1 MILYVCHDILL
12 IIEIK
17 EARMKKDDK
26 KTETNIIKEEAPV
39 SESQEAIFTPAE
51 ETVKEETTEKKK
63 PQTAKK
69 LLILYVLEVLQKYSD
84 KHHKLTQSEI
94 ISLIKRDYDMDCE
107 RKAISRHIK
116 SLVDHGYK
124 ISTYEENGEGYYIGE
139 KEFTPEDAFMLWEG
153 LMSSK
158 YISKEEI
165 THLVEKLGN
174 YCGIEYR
181 LGSSFHGGIISRYTY
196 PETFIYQNLM
206 ILLTEM
212 AANKKV
218 TFVYNEYTKDKL
230 ITPTGPKRSV
240 SPYAVVNV
248 DNEYYL
254 AAKEDG
260 DKVSTLSCFK
270 IRMISNIETTSVMC
284 DDISL
289 IPGYA
294 KGFDHEHFANEFIS
308 PFRGEK
314 LTCHL
319 NVAKDQ
325 IEAVIDAF
333 GDGIRIIDEED
344 EYLLIEII
352 TNEERMYRW
361 AIQNADIAELKEPQL
376 LRYKIKDYFDINS
389 WKYR

>member
-1 MILYVCHDILL
+1 
-12 IIEIK
+12 
-17 EARMKKDDK
+17 MKKEELNIENINPE
-26 KTETNIIKEEAPV
+26 ET
-39 SESQEAIFTPAE
+39 TPEKVTAE
-51 ETVKEETTEKKK
+51 ETAEVAGESVEKKK
-63 PQTAKK
+63 TQTSKK
-69 LLILYVLEVLQKYSD
+69 LLILYVLEILQKYSD

-107 RKAISRHIK
+107 RKAVSRHIRA
-116 SLVDHGYK
+116 LLDHGYK

-165 THLVEKLGN
+165 SHLVDKLSN

-181 LGSSFHGGIISRYTY
+181 FGSSFSGGIISRYTY

-206 ILLTEM
+206 VLLTEM
-212 AANKKV
+212 AANKKI
-218 TFVYNEYTKDKL
+218 TFTYNGYTKDKL
-230 ITPTGPKRSV
+230 IEPVGGKRVV
-240 SPYAVVNV
+240 SPYALVNI

-260 DKVSTLSCFK
+260 REKSGMCCFK
-270 IRMISNIETTSVMC
+270 VRLISDIETTPSMC
-284 DDISL
+284 EDIKT

-294 KGFDHEHFANEFIS
+294 KGFDAEVFANEFIS

-314 LTCHL
+314 LTCHINIL
-319 NVAKDQ
+319 K
-325 IEAVIDAF
+325 EKLEEVIDTF
-333 GDGIRIIDEED
+333 GDGIRIIDEEG
-344 EYLLIEII
+344 ENLLIEVI
-352 TNEERMYRW
+352 TNEEKMYRW
-361 AIQNADIAELKEPQL
+361 AIANADIAHLTEPQL
-376 LRYKIKDYFDINS
+376 LRFRIKDYFDVNS

>member
-1 MILYVCHDILL
+1 MKNEELNIENIQSQENSAEE
-12 IIEIK
+12 IIE
-17 EARMKKDDK
+17 
-26 KTETNIIKEEAPV
+26 NIPSEIQAEEAP
-39 SESQEAIFTPAE
+39 SE
-51 ETVKEETTEKKK
+51 ETSEKKK
-63 PQTAKK
+63 PQTSKK
-69 LLILYVLEVLQKYSD
+69 LLILYVLEILQKYSD

-107 RKAISRHIK
+107 RKAVSRHIH
-116 SLVDHGYK
+116 SLIEHGYK

-165 THLVEKLGN
+165 THLVEKLSG

-181 LGSSFHGGIISRYTY
+181 FGSSFNGGIISRHTY

-206 ILLTEM
+206 VLLTEM
-212 AANKKV
+212 AANKKI
-218 TFVYNEYTKDKL
+218 TFTYNEYTKDKL
-230 ITPTGPKRSV
+230 IEPVGGKRAV
-240 SPYAVVNV
+240 SPYAVVNI

-260 DKVSTLSCFK
+260 SRKGGMSCFK
-270 IRMISNIETTSVMC
+270 VRLISNIETTASMC
-284 DDISL
+284 EDIKT

-294 KGFDHEHFANEFIS
+294 KGFDADVFANEFIV

-314 LTCHL
+314 LTCHI
-319 NVAKDQ
+319 NVLTQKL
-325 IEAVIDAF
+325 EEVIDAF
-333 GDGIRIIDEED
+333 GDGIRIIDEEG
-344 EYLLIEII
+344 ENLLIEIV

-361 AIQNADIAELKEPQL
+361 AIANADIAELTEPQL

>member
-1 MILYVCHDILL
+1 
-12 IIEIK
+12 
-17 EARMKKDDK
+17 MKKS
-26 KTETNIIKEEAPV
+26 ETQDIPVNDII
-39 SESQEAIFTPAE
+39 
-51 ETVKEETTEKKK
+51 EETTAAEATEDAAAEKKK
-63 PQTAKK
+63 TTAAKK

-84 KHHKLTQSEI
+84 RHHKLTQAQI

-107 RKAISRHIK
+107 RKAISRHIR
-116 SLVDHGYK
+116 SLIDHGYK
-124 ISTYEENGEGYYIGE
+124 ISTYEENGEGYYIGQ

-165 THLVEKLGN
+165 SSLVDKLSN

-181 LGSSFHGGIISRYTY
+181 FGSSFYGGIISRYTY
-196 PETFIYQNLM
+196 PESFIYHNIM

-218 TFVYNEYTKDKL
+218 SFIYNEYNTDKM
-230 ITPTGPKRSV
+230 IVPTGGKRVV
-240 SPYAVVNV
+240 SPYAVVNI

-260 DKVSTLSCFK
+260 KKKGGMSCFK
-270 IRMISNIETTSVMC
+270 VRLISNIETTSVMC
-284 DDISL
+284 DDIKN
-289 IPGYA
+289 IPGHT
-294 KGFDHEHFANEFIS
+294 KGFDVDVFANDFIP
-308 PFRGEK
+308 PFMGEK

-319 NVAKDQ
+319 RVNKEN
-325 IEAVIDAF
+325 IEDIIEAF
-333 GDGIRIIDEED
+333 GDSIRIIDIED
-344 EYLLIEII
+344 DKLIIEVI

-361 AIQNADIAELKEPQL
+361 AIANAHIAELTEPQL
-376 LRYKIKDYFDINS
+376 LRFRIKDYFDINS